1 MRRSRAV
8 PPRSESEIRP
18 LYMEMVI
25 LVNRVGLTPLE
36 AIAAATRN
44 NATALG
50 IEESHGMLEPGCEK
64 LKSGGL
70 EPLPRDVYTDAGS

>member
-1 MRRSRAV
+1 
-8 PPRSESEIRP
+8 
-18 LYMEMVI
+18 MEMEI
-25 LVNRVGLTPLE
+25 LVNRVGLTLLE

-50 IEESHGMLEPGCEK
+50 IEESYGTLEPGCEK
-64 LKSGGL
+64 LKCGIL